1 MKLSKCFS
9 MALRSIL
16 SNKARSMLTM
26 LGIIIGISAVI
37 ILISV
42 MDGMT
47 GEVTDAFSDV
57 GTNSISVTLT
67 GRGGNRNLTEED
79 FYRFVRSYPDYFGG
93 VSPTVTVMG
102 KVKIGSEELE
112 STSVTGV
119 SEDYANI
126 GTREIGK
133 GRYLQYAD
141 IAAHKN
147 TCVVGS
153 YIDLEF
159 FGGHSLGQ
167 TLKVNGVAFKIVGVL
182 AEKGDSTEG
191 SSNNDCI
198 FIPYT
203 TAAKMSFSEVNSYSL
218 RILREEDYEFCE
230 NLLKTWL
237 NQTYENDDYYTVISL
252 KEIADMVSDLLGT
265 MKTVLV
271 CIAAISLL
279 VGGIGIMNIMLV
291 TVTERTREIGIRKS
305 LGAKRRDIM
314 TQFVIESATV
324 SLIGGVFGI
333 LLGCSAAVLAGK
345 LLKMTVFPSARA
357 IILATGVS
365 MAIGIVFGY
374 LPASKAA
381 KLNPIDALRY
391 E

>member
-1 MKLSKCFS
+1 MKLSKCFT
-9 MALRSIL
+9 MAIRSIL
-16 SNKARSMLTM
+16 SNKARSLLTM
-26 LGIIIGISAVI
+26 LGIIIGIAAVI

-67 GRGGNRNLTEED
+67 GRGGNRNLKESD
-79 FYRFVRSYPDYFGG
+79 FYRFVARYPDYFGG
-93 VSPTVTVMG
+93 VSPTVTVPG
-102 KVKIGSEELE
+102 KVKVGSEELS
-112 STSVTGV
+112 STTVTGV
-119 SEDYANI
+119 SEDYNNI
-126 GTREIGK
+126 GARTVQT

-141 IAAHKN
+141 ISAKKN
-147 TCVVGS
+147 TCVVGT
-153 YIDLEF
+153 YIEKEYLN
-159 FGGHSLGQ
+159 GNALGK
-167 TLKVNGVAFKIVGVL
+167 TVKVNGNSFTVVGVL
-182 AEKGDSTEG
+182 NEKGDSIEG
-191 SSNNDCI
+191 SANNDCI

-203 TAAKMSFSEVNSYSL
+203 TAEKLIQTEVNSYVL
-218 RILREEDYEFCE
+218 RILREEDYQAAES
-230 NLLKTWL
+230 LLKGWL
-237 NQTYENDDYYTVISL
+237 NQTYENDDYYTVISM
-252 KEIADMVSDLLGT
+252 KEIADMVADLLGT

-271 CIAAISLL
+271 CIAGISLL

-324 SLIGGVFGI
+324 SLIGGIFGI
-333 LLGCSAAVLAGK
+333 LLGCSAAILFGN
-345 LLKMTVFPSARA
+345 LLDLSVFPSARA
-357 IILATGVS
+357 VLLATGVS
-365 MAIGIVFGY
+365 MAIGIFFGY